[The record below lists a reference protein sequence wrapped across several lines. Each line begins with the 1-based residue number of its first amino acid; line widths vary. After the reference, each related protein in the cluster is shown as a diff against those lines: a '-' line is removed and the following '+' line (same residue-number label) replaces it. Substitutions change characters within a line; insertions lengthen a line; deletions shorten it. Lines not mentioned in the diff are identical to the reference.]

1 MRTSSLAGLLTAV
14 LTGGALLGT
23 TAPVQAAE
31 PGTLYVRQNTP
42 TGCSDQNPGTLALPF
57 CSISAAA
64 AIVTSGQIVDI
75 GGGNYRERVTITTS
89 GTPQQP
95 VVFVSRSTSGN
106 LVGATAGFVIDGQHD
121 VVLQNL
127 RVVGSDD
134 GDDLPALDV
143 RNSSGITIRGGGYGV
158 HNPSTAPVIRFAGV
172 TNSSVSQ
179 TTVTGPTAAVGI
191 TLDAASSD
199 VDISATSVSGY
210 TNQSLADR
218 TVGVRIDGPGNTY
231 VGGRIDG
238 FTSAAVALGPGAAG
252 TVVANNLINGGAGHG
267 VHNNGAANTAI
278 TNNTI
283 RDRCLD
289 GIRVD
294 GASSGVSV
302 QNNILRLNGHF
313 GQGFCGSGVDGVEIG
328 VYGGAVGKTVVDYNN
343 ADHYYADSPVI
354 YAWNTRMNLAQF
366 RAASRQAAHDRETGN
381 PREDIDSANSAAP
394 GFQALD
400 RSGTPRMD
408 DPAVSNTGAGPI
420 TYADRGAVETIRP
433 PAVSFDVTLDL
444 GARSVKL
451 DASASKPGLHPIE
464 SYRFEFGDGS
474 GVTQSTPVAS
484 HTYANP
490 GTYSVSVKAIGTDGR
505 TDTSTQ
511 QVSVLRRTAT
521 VGLLALSNRRYVD
534 GAGVPTGLVPSGPEL
549 GLAAQFDLADA
560 GGGQV
565 ALFSH
570 VTGRYVSRNSVGGG
584 PDWLHAMA
592 QVVAAPERFSLNR
605 NSDGSISLKA
615 DNGQYVTAD
624 PGGSVPLSAS
634 RPTIGTWEK
643 FHQVPVADAN
653 RSLKAKVNGRY
664 VSADGAGSKPLIANG
679 PAVSLWERFDVVDL
693 GSGQVALF
701 AHINRRF
708 VSADGAGAKPL
719 IASAPAASLWER
731 FTLVRNSDGTVSF
744 KAAVNG
750 RYVSADGAGAKPLIA
765 NGPAIST
772 WEKFTLG

>member
-1 MRTSSLAGLLTAV
+1 MRTTSLAGLLAAV

-23 TAPVQAAE
+23 TAPVRAAE
-31 PGTLYVRQNTP
+31 PGTLYVRQNPP

-64 AIVTSGQIVDI
+64 AIVTSGQTVDI

-89 GTPQQP
+89 GTPEQP

-127 RVVGSDD
+127 RVVGS
-134 GDDLPALDV
+134 GDADALPALDV
-143 RNSSGITIRGGGYGV
+143 RNSSGITIRGGGYSLS
-158 HNPSTAPVIRFAGV
+158 NSSTAPVIRFAGV
-172 TNSSVSQ
+172 TGSSVSQ
-179 TTVTGPTAAVGI
+179 TTVGGPSAAAGI

-199 VDISATSVSGY
+199 VDIWATTVSGY
-210 TNQSLADR
+210 TNQSLADH

-231 VGGRIDG
+231 VGGRIEG

-252 TVVANNLINGGAGHG
+252 TVVANNLINGGAGYG

-278 TNNTI
+278 TNNTVK
-283 RDRCLD
+283 DRCLD
-289 GIRVD
+289 GVRVD

-302 QNNILRLNGHF
+302 QNNSVKLNGHF
-313 GQGFCGSGVDGVEIG
+313 GQGYCGSAVDGVEIG

-343 ADHYYADSPVI
+343 AYHYYADSPVI
-354 YAWNTRMNLAQF
+354 YAWNTRMSLAQF
-366 RAASRQAAHDRETGN
+366 RAASGQAAHDRETGN
-381 PREDIDSANSAAP
+381 PRDDIDSANSAAP

-433 PAVSFDVTLDL
+433 PVASFGVSMDL

-451 DASASKPGLHPIE
+451 DASASTPGLHPIE

-474 GVTQSTPVAS
+474 GVTQSTAVAS

-490 GTYSVSVKAIGTDGR
+490 GTYSVSVKVTGTDGR
-505 TDTSTQ
+505 TDTSSQ

-534 GAGVPTGLVPSGPEL
+534 AVGVPTGLVPSRPEL

-560 GGGQV
+560 GAGQV

-570 VTGRYVSRNSVGGG
+570 LNGRYVSRTSDGG
-584 PDWLHAMA
+584 PGWLHAMS

-605 NSDGSISLKA
+605 NSDGSVSLKA

-624 PGGSVPLSAS
+624 PSGAVPLSAS
-634 RPTIGTWEK
+634 RPTISTWEK
-643 FHQVPVADAN
+643 FHQVAVADAN
-653 RSLKAKVNGRY
+653 RSLKARVNGRY
-664 VSADGAGSKPLIANG
+664 VSADGAGAKPLIASA
-679 PAVSLWERFDVVDL
+679 PAANLWERFDVVDL
-693 GSGQVALF
+693 GSGQVALL
-701 AHINRRF
+701 ARVNNRF

-750 RYVSADGAGAKPLIA
+750 RYVSAGGAGAKPLIA

>member
-1 MRTSSLAGLLTAV
+1 MRKSFFAGFVTAV
-14 LTGGALLGT
+14 LTGGALVGT
-23 TAPVQAAE
+23 ALPAQADAPT
-31 PGTLYVRQNTP
+31 TLYVRQNP
-42 TGCSDQNPGTLALPF
+42 PANCSDQYPGTLAQPF
-57 CSISAAA
+57 CTISAAA
-64 AIVTSGQIVDI
+64 AVVTSGQTVDI

-95 VVFVSRSTSGN
+95 VVFLSGSTSASLIGS
-106 LVGATAGFVIDGQHD
+106 TAGFVIDGQHD

-127 RVVGSDD
+127 RTVGSGD
-134 GDDLPALDV
+134 GDLPAIDV
-143 RNSSGITIRGGGYGV
+143 RNSSGITIRGGGYGLLV
-158 HNPSTAPVIRFAGV
+158 PSTAPVIRFAGV
-172 TNSSVSQ
+172 TGSSVS
-179 TTVTGPTAAVGI
+179 TTVTGLTAAAGI

-199 VDISATSVSGY
+199 VDISATTVSGY
-210 TNQSLADR
+210 TSYSSADR

-231 VGGRIDG
+231 VGGRIEG
-238 FTSAAVALGPGAAG
+238 FTSAAVALGPGATG

-283 RDRCLD
+283 RDRCRD

-302 QNNILRLNGHF
+302 QNNVLTTNGF
-313 GQGFCGSGVDGVEIG
+313 FSQGYCDPTFLDGVEIG

-343 ADHYYADSPVI
+343 AHHYYSDSPQI
-354 YAWNTRMNLAQF
+354 YAWNTRMSLAAF
-366 RAASRQAAHDRETGN
+366 RTASGQAAHDRETGQQRDN
-381 PREDIDSANSAAP
+381 LDSANSAAP
-394 GFQALD
+394 GFPALD
-400 RSGTPRMD
+400 RIGTPRMD
-408 DPAVSNTGAGPI
+408 DPAVANTGAGPF

-433 PAVSFDVTLDL
+433 PAASFGVSMDL

-451 DASASKPGLHPIE
+451 DASASKPGFHPIE

-484 HTYANP
+484 HTYADP
-490 GTYSVSVKAIGTDGR
+490 GTYSVSVKVTGTDGR
-505 TDTSTQ
+505 TDTSSQ

-534 GAGVPTGLVPSGPEL
+534 GAGTPTGLVPIRPEL
-549 GLAAQFDLADA
+549 GLAAQFDLTDA

-570 VTGRYVSRNSVGGG
+570 VTGRYVSRTSNGG
-584 PDWLHAMA
+584 PGWLHAVS

-605 NSDGSISLKA
+605 NSDGTISLKA

-624 PGGSVPLSAS
+624 PSGAVPLAAT
-634 RPTIGTWEK
+634 RPTISTWEK
-643 FHQVPVADAN
+643 FHQVTVADAN
-653 RSLKAKVNGRY
+653 LTLKARVNGRY

-693 GSGQVALF
+693 GNGQVGLLARVN
-701 AHINRRF
+701 NRF
-708 VSADGAGAKPL
+708 
-719 IASAPAASLWER
+719 
-731 FTLVRNSDGTVSF
+731 
-744 KAAVNG
+744 
-750 RYVSADGAGAKPLIA
+750 VSADGAGAKPLIA
-765 NGPAIST
+765 NGPAVSTWERFTIVRNSDGTVSFKAGINNRYVSADGAGSKPLIANGPAVST